1 VDVFPEMNY
10 TMIIGKYSRISRISF
25 LFFGERDLGPGGSEM
40 DGEAGRVYDIIE
52 LHIFGEL

>member
-1 VDVFPEMNY
+1 VFPEMNY

-40 DGEAGRVYDIIE
+40 DGEAGCVYDIIE